1 MNVQTT
7 TVAEPTAV
15 RLNGAAIVEAVKQSG
30 VEFVV
35 ALPDIVTCETVLW
48 PIRGDPNLKLVTV
61 CKEDEGISICAGLS
75 YCDKRALLLMQHTG
89 LLDSINAVRV
99 IAVEYELP
107 ICMMVGLQG
116 METDRA
122 PKNSEKFG
130 IRIVEPILQSMGIAY
145 DILKNA
151 NDVALIAPLI
161 EKAYQ
166 TPQPVVLIIAQ
177 SPD

>member
-1 MNVQTT
+1 MNVPATG
-7 TVAEPTAV
+7 VDEPSAA
-15 RLNGAAIVEAVKQSG
+15 RLNGAAIVEAIKQSG

-35 ALPDIVTCETVLW
+35 ALPDIVTCETVLR
-48 PIRGDPNLKLVTV
+48 PISTDPNLKLVTV
-61 CKEDEGISICAGLS
+61 CKEDEGLSICAGLS

-99 IAVEYELP
+99 IAAEYELP

-122 PKNSEKFG
+122 PKSSEKFG

-145 DILKNA
+145 HVLENA
-151 NDVALIAPLI
+151 NDIASIAPTI
-161 EKAYQ
+161 EEAYQ
-166 TPQPVVLIIAQ
+166 NSQPVVLIVAR
-177 SPD
+177 SPA

>member
-1 MNVQTT
+1 MNAQTT
-7 TVAEPTAV
+7 TADGPAAG
-15 RLNGAAIVEAVKQSG
+15 RLNGAAIVEAIKRSG

-48 PIRGDPNLKLVTV
+48 PISRDPNLKLVTV
-61 CKEDEGISICAGLS
+61 CKEDEGVSICAGLS
-75 YCDKRALLLMQHTG
+75 YCDKRALLLIQHTG

-99 IAVEYELP
+99 IAAEYALP

-122 PKNSEKFG
+122 PKHSEKFG
-130 IRIVEPILQSMGIAY
+130 VRIVEPILQSMGIAY
-145 DILKNA
+145 DILENA
-151 NDVALIAPLI
+151 NDIASIAPSI
-161 EKAYQ
+161 EEAYQ
-166 TPQPVVLIIAQ
+166 ISRPVVMIVAR

>member
-7 TVAEPTAV
+7 SVDEPTAAP
-15 RLNGAAIVEAVKQSG
+15 LNGAAIVEAIKQSG

-48 PIRGDPNLKLVTV
+48 PISSDSDLELVTV
-61 CKEDEGISICAGLS
+61 CKEDEGLSICAGLS
-75 YCDKRALLLMQHTG
+75 YCDKRALLLIQHTG
-89 LLDSINAVRV
+89 FLDSINAVRV

-122 PKNSEKFG
+122 PKNSDKLG

-145 DILKNA
+145 HILENA
-151 NDVALIAPLI
+151 NDIISIAPSI

-166 TPQPVVLIIAQ
+166 ISQPVVLIVAR
-177 SPD
+177 SPA